1 MLKKT
6 TKIKAIL
13 ALVLANIIWGLTPAF
28 NKLGLQEFAP
38 LWLFVMRYLLAT
50 LLLVFIFRP
59 SGKKIKTKDHVKV
72 ALSGWV
78 GISLTIVMMYY
89 GLRIT
94 RAIDAAVI
102 SSLGPIILFWLSI
115 IFLKERF
122 RWQPL
127 IGTLIALGGSLIV
140 VLGSILKTDNQ
151 VGGTYL
157 FGGLMVFGSILA
169 DQVGAIITQPLLKK
183 YDMSH
188 LALWRLLYAI
198 IPVLILALWLEPVP
212 AFNIRP
218 ETAFSILYLA
228 LVGIVVAFA
237 LYYYGAKRLKVEDF
251 SVLFYVDPIFGVLS
265 SMLILGERPGVAFLG
280 GVLCIIAG
288 ILVAE
293 LHLKAKL
300 KFRVMHL
307 PRH

>member
-1 MLKKT
+1 MPKRN

-13 ALVLANIIWGLTPAF
+13 ALVLANVIWGLTPAF

-38 LWLFVMRYLLAT
+38 LWLFVIRYILAT
-50 LLLVFIFRP
+50 LLLIFIFRP
-59 SGKKIKTKDHVKV
+59 RGKKIQPKDHIKV
-72 ALSGWV
+72 ALSGWI
-78 GISLTIVMMYY
+78 GISLTIVLMYY

-115 IFLKERF
+115 IFLRERF

-127 IGTLIALGGSLIV
+127 IGTLIALVGSLIV
-140 VLGSILKTDNQ
+140 VLGSIVKTDETM
-151 VGGTYL
+151 GSTYII
-157 FGGLMVFGSILA
+157 GGLMVFSSIFV
-169 DQVGAIITQPLLKK
+169 DQIGAIITQPLLKK
-183 YDMSH
+183 YDMSL

-198 IPVLILALWLEPVP
+198 VPVLFLAILLEPVP
-212 AFNIRP
+212 AINIRP
-218 ETAFSILYLA
+218 ETALSLIYLA
-228 LVGIVVAFA
+228 LIAIVIAFA

-251 SVLFYVDPIFGVLS
+251 SVLFYIDPIFGVLS
-265 SMLILGERPGVAFLG
+265 SMLILGEQPNAVFLS
-280 GVLCIIAG
+280 GVLCIVAG

-293 LHLKAKL
+293 IHIKAKL